1 MGRRVPLNQIEH
13 RPPEAGRLRFG
24 IEVTGTSK
32 AGKKYTAP
40 KAIDTWRFTSPSRE
54 QVEAA
59 ASVYGGTVEEWNN
72 PKATPSKQWQAI
84 SPSNSIDVWLPP
96 DGLSINYE
104 LWTAKGC
111 ERRCDGVSCVDN
123 SMGQRETVDCLC
135 ALEEGRPQ
143 CKAKS
148 RLNVLLPGVPFSGV
162 WRMETASENFA
173 YEAPGMLAIVW
184 DRMAHRQIV
193 PVKLVLDTR
202 TRKTIDGNGKPVT
215 SHFVVPRVQI
225 DITLFDLADGTL
237 ALDSGPQLALGVG
250 EPEDPVWHSSI
261 DDEVIDA
268 EVVDIRPSEPEP
280 DGWDIPPPDVRVT
293 RNPRFGEPGQ
303 PKWIRKD

>member
-1 MGRRVPLNQIEH
+1 MGRRVPLSQIEH

-40 KAIDTWRFTSPSRE
+40 KAIDTWRFTSPNLA

-59 ASVYGGTVEEWNN
+59 ASVYGGEVEPWNN
-72 PKATPSKQWQAI
+72 PKATPAKQWQCI

-111 ERRCDGVSCVDN
+111 ERRCDGETCVDN
-123 SMGQRETVDCLC
+123 SMGQRQSVDCIC
-135 ALEEGRPQ
+135 AMEEGRAQ

-184 DRMAHRQIV
+184 ERMERRQIV
-193 PVKLVLDTR
+193 PVRLVLDSR
-202 TRKTIDGNGKPVT
+202 TRKTIDGTGKPVT
-215 SHFVVPRVQI
+215 SHFVVPRVEI
-225 DITLFDLADGTL
+225 DITLFDLAHGP
-237 ALDSGPQLALGVG
+237 ALGSGPAPLELGSG
-250 EPEDPVWHSSI
+250 EPADPVWHSSI
-261 DDEVIDA
+261 DDEIIDA
-268 EVVDIRPSEPEP
+268 EVIELRPEEPEP
-280 DGWDIPPPDVRVT
+280 DGWDIPPPDVRVK

-303 PKWIRKD
+303 PKYVRKD